1 MSKIK
6 LMSLRMS
13 LTSWMSLRMNLM
25 STVMCWINLMSLM
38 IKWMCL
44 RISWISNKMKT
55 SSFKRSENIY
65 KEEDRQYSTISDI
78 ETSLVTLLNMH

>member
-13 LTSWMSLRMNLM
+13 LTSWISLRMSLM
-25 STVMCWINLMSLM
+25 STVMCWINMMSLM

-44 RISWISNKMKT
+44 GINWIIKKEKKT
-55 SSFKRSENIY
+55 SSFTSSENIY
-65 KEEDRQYSTISDI
+65 KEEDRPYSTISDI
-78 ETSLVTLLNMH
+78 ETS